1 MVTTLNSEGY
11 DMQHARTPF
20 ASEFYYDG
28 NFDIEFGVMQNG
40 PGPGADK
47 KMLYTWRLSCAI
59 RARSRKSPTRSGSGG
74 VLYVC
79 VTPKSTQLTTLIADV
94 LDFTLTQD
102 DGGTNFDAVT
112 ATVPSPVTIVT
123 AKGTR
128 RVIIGTRVP
137 ASFFDTGGDIMG
149 LGEVLLAQQN
159 SPQNTG
165 ARRLGSDGTP
175 SRALQGGTNGFTLNI
190 EVDSL
195 ARSSRS
201 SGSTVSSSMKM
212 SLIFSLV
219 GALYCFL

>member
-1 MVTTLNSEGY
+1 VEAFVCDPSTFTEITDPL
-11 DMQHARTPF
+11 R
-20 ASEFYYDG
+20 
-28 NFDIEFGVMQNG
+28 I
-40 PGPGADK
+40 
-47 KMLYTWRLSCAI
+47 
-59 RARSRKSPTRSGSGG
+59 GG

-137 ASFFDTGGDIMG
+137 ASFFDTGGDITG

-159 SPQNTG
+159 GPPGISPPDISPPDVG
-165 ARRLGSDGTP
+165 ARQLGSDGTP